1 LAIETPRPHPQPLSQ
16 AWERGARARGE
27 GGAFQT
33 GFGMIPTTVDLALMD
48 RAIGMLL
55 IKEFNN
61 LRQQMDK
68 IYDKLAREQPHLG
81 IFDKAE
87 EIWTPAIELQET
99 ETELLLKAQLPGI
112 KPEELDIQVSENA
125 VFLSGEH
132 QEEANINEKGVFRS
146 EFHYGQFKR
155 VIPLPAAIKREQ
167 VKAEMVSGLLTLT
180 MLKATPTLPNLVKVS
195 LAAANKPPVMPE
207 SEKKSG

>member
-1 LAIETPRPHPQPLSQ
+1 MTANRVLTQRE
-16 AWERGARARGE
+16 
-27 GGAFQT
+27 
-33 GFGMIPTTVDLALMD
+33 
-48 RAIGMLL
+48 IGMSL

-68 IYDKLAREQPHLG
+68 LFDDLAHEQPHLG
-81 IFDKAE
+81 IFAKAGE
-87 EIWTPAIELQET
+87 TPWTPAIELQET

-132 QEEANINEKGVFRS
+132 QEETKTKEKGVFRS

-155 VIPLPAAIKREQ
+155 VIPLPATINRER
-167 VKAEMVSGLLTLT
+167 VKADMVSGLLTLT
-180 MLKATPTLPNLVKVS
+180 MLKATPALPHLIKVP
-195 LAAANKPPVMPE
+195 LAAAEQPSVLPE
-207 SEKKSG
+207 PSKTV

>member
-1 LAIETPRPHPQPLSQ
+1 MS
-16 AWERGARARGE
+16 
-27 GGAFQT
+27 
-33 GFGMIPTTVDLALMD
+33 
-48 RAIGMLL
+48 L

-61 LRQQMDK
+61 LRQQLDRLF
-68 IYDKLAREQPHLG
+68 DDLVREQPHLG
-81 IFDKAE
+81 LLSKSSE
-87 EIWTPAIELQET
+87 TPWTPAIELQET

-132 QEEANINEKGVFRS
+132 QEETSTNEKGVFRS

-167 VKAEMVSGLLTLT
+167 VKADMVSGLLTLT
-180 MLKATPTLPNLVKVS
+180 MLKATPILPNLIKVP
-195 LAAANKPPVMPE
+195 LAAADKPPMSNIPQ
-207 SEKKSG
+207 EKAV

>member
-1 LAIETPRPHPQPLSQ
+1 MS
-16 AWERGARARGE
+16 
-27 GGAFQT
+27 
-33 GFGMIPTTVDLALMD
+33 
-48 RAIGMLL
+48 L

-61 LRQQMDK
+61 LRQQMDRLFDD
-68 IYDKLAREQPHLG
+68 IVHEQPHLG
-81 IFDKAE
+81 IFAKTGE
-87 EIWTPAIELQET
+87 NLWSPAIELQET

-112 KPEELDIQVSENA
+112 KPENLDIQVSENA

-132 QEEANINEKGVFRS
+132 QEKTKTNEKGVFRS

-180 MLKATPTLPNLVKVS
+180 MLKTTPVLPNLVKVP
-195 LAAANKPPVMPE
+195 LAAANEPPVVAE
-207 SEKKSG
+207 AAEKAV

>member
-1 LAIETPRPHPQPLSQ
+1 MS
-16 AWERGARARGE
+16 
-27 GGAFQT
+27 
-33 GFGMIPTTVDLALMD
+33 
-48 RAIGMLL
+48 L

-68 IYDKLAREQPHLG
+68 LFDDIVHEQPHLG
-81 IFDKAE
+81 ILAKAGE
-87 EIWTPAIELQET
+87 TPWSPAIELQET

-112 KPEELDIQVSENA
+112 KPENLDIQVSENA

-132 QEEANINEKGVFRS
+132 QEETKTNEKGVFRS

-167 VKAEMVSGLLTLT
+167 VKAEMGSGLLTLT
-180 MLKATPTLPNLVKVS
+180 MLKTTPAVPNLVKVA
-195 LAAANKPPVMPE
+195 LTDEKTPVIPAPA
-207 SEKKSG
+207 EKVA

>member
-1 LAIETPRPHPQPLSQ
+1 MSL
-16 AWERGARARGE
+16 
-27 GGAFQT
+27 
-33 GFGMIPTTVDLALMD
+33 V
-48 RAIGMLL
+48 
-55 IKEFNN
+55 KEFHN

-68 IYDKLAREQPHLG
+68 LFDDIAHEQPHLG
-81 IFDKAE
+81 IFAKAGE
-87 EIWTPAIELQET
+87 TPWTPAIELQET

-132 QEEANINEKGVFRS
+132 QEERKTNEKGVFRS

-167 VKAEMVSGLLTLT
+167 VKAEMVAGLLTLT
-180 MLKATPTLPNLVKVS
+180 MIKTVPALPNLVKVP
-195 LAAANKPPVMPE
+195 LGAADKLPVVPEGENKSV
-207 SEKKSG
+207 

>member
-1 LAIETPRPHPQPLSQ
+1 MS
-16 AWERGARARGE
+16 
-27 GGAFQT
+27 
-33 GFGMIPTTVDLALMD
+33 
-48 RAIGMLL
+48 L

-68 IYDKLAREQPHLG
+68 LFDDLAHEQPHLG
-81 IFDKAE
+81 VFAKAE
-87 EIWTPAIELQET
+87 ETPWTPAIELQEN

-132 QEEANINEKGVFRS
+132 QEETKTTEKGMFRS

-180 MLKATPTLPNLVKVS
+180 MTKTVPALPHLVKVP
-195 LAAANKPPVMPE
+195 LATADLPPVMPE
-207 SEKKSG
+207 AEKTSV

>member
-1 LAIETPRPHPQPLSQ
+1 MS
-16 AWERGARARGE
+16 
-27 GGAFQT
+27 
-33 GFGMIPTTVDLALMD
+33 
-48 RAIGMLL
+48 L

-61 LRQQMDK
+61 LRQQMDRLFDD
-68 IYDKLAREQPHLG
+68 IAHEQPHLG
-81 IFDKAE
+81 ILAKTGE
-87 EIWTPAIELQET
+87 TPWTPAIELQET

-132 QEEANINEKGVFRS
+132 QEETKTEEKGIFRS

-155 VIPLPAAIKREQ
+155 VIPLPSTIKREQ

-180 MLKATPTLPNLVKVS
+180 MLKTTPALPNLVKVP
-195 LAAANKPPVMPE
+195 LAAANQPPVVTPPA
-207 SEKKSG
+207 EKAV